1 MSEQSND
8 TNIQSQVSG
17 EEVGGEATA
26 AQSTAHAQEVT
37 ATPQTT
43 GDSVTNEAG
52 QTSEGTL
59 LASVPGADDESTETE
74 AQAEEKADGAPESY
88 EEFKA
93 PEGVALDASAMSA
106 FGEVAKELNL
116 SQEKAQSVID
126 KMGPILAQRQME
138 QIKEVTAQWREK
150 SANDPEIG
158 GVNLE
163 KNLVHAA
170 RIRDKFAYNADGKMD
185 ADIAELMNSPA
196 GNHPGLLKLLIRT
209 GKAFGEGGFPKGQ
222 PTKPKF
228 TASDLYRKTK
238 GE

>member
-1 MSEQSND
+1 MSEQSNV
-8 TNIQSQVSG
+8 TENQSQVTG
-17 EEVGGEATA
+17 NEGGEATA
-26 AQSTAHAQEVT
+26 AQSTAPAQE
-37 ATPQTT
+37 ATVEQQTP
-43 GDSVTNEAG
+43 GNADAG
-52 QTSEGTL
+52 GADQASEGTL
-59 LASVPGADDESTETE
+59 LAIPGASDESTETE
-74 AQAEEKADGAPESY
+74 TEDKEEGAPESY

-93 PEGVALDASAMSA
+93 PEGVVLDSSAMSA

-116 SQEKAQSVID
+116 SQAKAQAVID
-126 KMGPILAQRQME
+126 KVSPILAQRQME
-138 QIKEVTAQWREK
+138 QIKEITAQWREK

-170 RIRDKFAYNADGKMD
+170 RIRDKFAYNADGKID
-185 ADIAELMNSPA
+185 SDIAELMNSPA

-209 GKAFGEGGFPKGQ
+209 GKAFGEGGFPKGE

-228 TASDLYRKTK
+228 TASDLYRKSK

>member
-8 TNIQSQVSG
+8 TENISQVSG
-17 EEVGGEATA
+17 EVGGEATA
-26 AQSTAHAQEVT
+26 AQSTAPAQE
-37 ATPQTT
+37 ATGEHQTT
-43 GDSVTNEAG
+43 EKSVTGGAD
-52 QTSEGTL
+52 QASEGTL
-59 LASVPGADDESTETE
+59 LASIPGASDESTETE
-74 AQAEEKADGAPESY
+74 AEAEAKADGAPEAY

-93 PEGVALDASAMSA
+93 PEGVSLDATAMSA

-138 QIKEVTAQWREK
+138 QIKEVTAAWREK

-170 RIRDKFAYNADGKMD
+170 RIRDKFAYNADGKID

>member
-1 MSEQSND
+1 MSESFND
-8 TNIQSQVSG
+8 TENSSQVSG
-17 EEVGGEATA
+17 EEVGGEATT
-26 AQSTAHAQEVT
+26 AQSTTPAQEVT
-37 ATPQTT
+37 ETQQTT
-43 GDSVTNEAG
+43 GETVTSDAN

-59 LASVPGADDESTETE
+59 LASVPGVDDESTETE
-74 AQAEEKADGAPESY
+74 TEDKTEGAPEVY
-88 EEFKA
+88 EEFKT
-93 PEGVALDASAMSA
+93 PEGVNLDSSAMQA
-106 FGEVAKELNL
+106 FGEVAKELGL
-116 SQEKAQSVID
+116 TQEKAQSVID
-126 KMGPILAQRQME
+126 KMGPVLAQRQIA
-138 QIKEVTAQWREK
+138 QIKEVTEQWREK

-158 GVNLE
+158 GVDLE
-163 KNLVHAA
+163 KNLRHAA
-170 RIRDKFAYNADGKMD
+170 RIRDKFAFNADGKMD

>member
-26 AQSTAHAQEVT
+26 AQSQAHAQEVN
-37 ATPQTT
+37 ATQTPA
-43 GDSVTNEAG
+43 GDSVTGEAS

-59 LASVPGADDESTETE
+59 LASVPGADGESTATE
-74 AQAEEKADGAPESY
+74 AKAEEQDGAPESY
-88 EEFKA
+88 DEFKA
-93 PEGVALDASAMSA
+93 PEGVTLDAGAMSA

-116 SQEKAQSVID
+116 SQEKAQAVID
-126 KMGPILAQRQME
+126 KVSPILAQRQME

-209 GKAFGEGGFPKGQ
+209 GKAFGEAGFPKGQ

-228 TASDLYRKTK
+228 TASDLYRKK
-238 GE
+238 